1 MLTSTIDRADG
12 GERTARID
20 LMIEQYQRAKH
31 DRLVRQ
37 AVTLW
42 RRVQSRRQR
51 LEQDVQPV
59 RIH

>member
-1 MLTSTIDRADG
+1 VKSTIDRAEG

-20 LMIEQYQRAKH
+20 LMIDQYQRAKH
-31 DRLVRQ
+31 DRLLRQ

-51 LEQDVQPV
+51 LEHDVQPV